1 METYNFKLILI
12 LFIWVNSSLV
22 IAYTINKV
30 IKLIVNRLKK
40 F

>member
-1 METYNFKLILI
+1 METYNFKLIYI

>member
-1 METYNFKLILI
+1 METYNFKLILN

-22 IAYTINKV
+22 IAYTINKD